1 MRWSLRGKVVGLH
14 DTHRTHEIQ
23 SRTYCIIA
31 ADSLATSN
39 HMQVNETLVPPTG
52 CCPKPKAKSPSA
64 RILVTLCSARRK
76 RAAHAARRVM

>member
-31 ADSLATSN
+31 ADSLATSD
-39 HMQVNETLVPPTG
+39 HMQVNETLVPQL
-52 CCPKPKAKSPSA
+52 ASLSPCALHGGSE
-64 RILVTLCSARRK
+64 LHTP
-76 RAAHAARRVM
+76 HDG